1 MKKKNNI
8 LKREEGFTL
17 IEIIAVLIILG
28 ILAAVA
34 IPKYFDLQED
44 AREMALKGAVAEGV
58 GRINAHF
65 GEAVLGGSTPGEINY
80 TDSTLGTDAGDFT
93 LSYTGGAAGATTDI
107 TVTAEGNTGGVDGVS
122 DTKSVNR
129 PGTD

>member
-1 MKKKNNI
+1 MKKKKNI

-34 IPKYFDLQED
+34 IPKYFDLQKD
-44 AREMALKGAVAEGV
+44 ARTMALKGAVAEGV

-65 GEAVLGGSTPGEINY
+65 GEAVLAGSTPAEVYYNN
-80 TDSTLGTDAGDFT
+80 DTLGTDAGDFT
-93 LSYTGGAAGATTDI
+93 LAYSGGESSATTDI
-107 TVTAEGNTGGVDGVS
+107 TVLASGNTGGVLGVT
-122 DTKSVNR
+122 DTKDVNR

>member
-44 AREMALKGAVAEGV
+44 AREMALQGAVAEGV

-65 GEAVLGGSTPGEINY
+65 GEAVLGGSTPGGIRYGIAE
-80 TDSTLGTDAGDFT
+80 LGSNAGDFN
-93 LSYTGGAAGATTDI
+93 LSYSGATGLNVTGDI
-107 TVTAEGNTGGVDGVS
+107 TVGALGIVGGVSNETASKAV
-122 DTKSVNR
+122 KR
-129 PGTD
+129 PGS

>member
-1 MKKKNNI
+1 MKKKKNI

-44 AREMALKGAVAEGV
+44 ARAMALKGAVAEGV

-65 GEAVLGGSTPGEINY
+65 GQAVLGGSTPDQVSY
-80 TDSTLGTDAGDFT
+80 ADATLGTNAGDFF
-93 LSYTGGAAGATTDI
+93 LLYSEPTGGTQIKVIAQGRPDTSVDGETASK
-107 TVTAEGNTGGVDGVS
+107 TVT
-122 DTKSVNR
+122 K
-129 PGTD
+129 PGS